1 MDKDSFAKK
10 ASKTLGSRDI
20 IVTTTFVSAEYCQP
34 PSSVREVRTSET
46 GHLQLLRIEP
56 NRADLPSFSV
66 RWDHKDNSVD
76 IDLISIN
83 EEEVACFKAEKLGYR
98 GHHTDKL
105 DLPSRKYLINIETP
119 ATGPVFRGT
128 LTLNIDL
135 AILVTSRVVA
145 RVEYTANC
153 IPSTNTS
160 VGFANKNDCLSDDHA
175 AIAPT
180 NPSAGGAT
188 TG

>member
-20 IVTTTFVSAEYCQP
+20 IVTTTFISAEYCQP
-34 PSSVREVRTSET
+34 PTSIREVRTSET
-46 GHLQLLRIEP
+46 GHLELLRIEP
-56 NRADLPSFSV
+56 NRAGLPSFSV

-83 EEEVACFKAEKLGYR
+83 EEEVACFKAEKCGYR

-105 DLPSRKYLINIETP
+105 DQPSRTHVIDIETP

-135 AILVTSRVVA
+135 AVLVTSVVIA
-145 RVEYTANC
+145 RVEYTANF
-153 IPSTNTS
+153 IPSTNT
-160 VGFANKNDCLSDDHA
+160 ADQEK
-175 AIAPT
+175 
-180 NPSAGGAT
+180 
-188 TG
+188 